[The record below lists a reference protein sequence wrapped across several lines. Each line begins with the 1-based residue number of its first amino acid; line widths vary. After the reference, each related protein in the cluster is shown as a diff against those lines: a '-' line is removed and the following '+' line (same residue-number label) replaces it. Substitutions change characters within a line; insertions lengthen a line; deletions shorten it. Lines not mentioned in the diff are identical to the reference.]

1 MTFLHFKGIHSESAS
16 FAFLH
21 ANMQNGLSLFM
32 HPKLSFEVISW
43 HLGCFLGFIGY
54 QDIT

>member
-1 MTFLHFKGIHSESAS
+1 MAFLHFKGIHSESAS

-32 HPKLSFEVISW
+32 HPKLSFEVIS
-43 HLGCFLGFIGY
+43 
-54 QDIT
+54 